1 MQLTKYSKSI
11 QLNAK
16 LRNRNNWSNLL
27 KNILAKIGNVVICV
41 PCNEHQRQSSGIDS
55 RLDTQRANGCFS
67 SNGLQIFMEKQ
78 WLLVC
83 IAALSKGHS
92 LCSLYSNGLCFCNTV
107 DWILCAKILAKRFFA
122 EVFLSTL
129 RNEMGGRGR
138 GCFRGYCCSLVRR
151 WASGTS
157 YFIVEAS
164 LIFRLSGPPKSL
176 ENKRKISVFSVF
188 WTKQRTL
195 QLL

>member
-1 MQLTKYSKSI
+1 MVWKIEETSWRKQSYLIYSILFEMYAKAGIFYLMSMCSQARLMWQFFI
-11 QLNAK
+11 NHNSLQFSFTLNEYLGRVCRKIFLPK
-16 LRNRNNWSNLL
+16 LVSVPCL
-27 KNILAKIGNVVICV
+27 

-122 EVFLSTL
+122 EFFCPLFETRWEAEEEAVF
-129 RNEMGGRGR
+129 E
-138 GCFRGYCCSLVRR
+138 V
-151 WASGTS
+151 
-157 YFIVEAS
+157 IVVA
-164 LIFRLSGPPKSL
+164 
-176 ENKRKISVFSVF
+176 
-188 WTKQRTL
+188 
-195 QLL
+195 

>member
-1 MQLTKYSKSI
+1 MYIQSYLKCMQKYI
-11 QLNAK
+11 FCPCAHK
-16 LRNRNNWSNLL
+16 LDRCDSFYESYLQFSFDF
-27 KNILAKIGNVVICV
+27 ILSHVKFKCRFCFMYV

-107 DWILCAKILAKRFFA
+107 DWILCAKILAKRFS
-122 EVFLSTL
+122 LSFFVHSSE
-129 RNEMGGRGR
+129 RVGRQR
-138 GCFRGYCCSLVRR
+138 RRLFWGYCCSP
-151 WASGTS
+151 SEETS

-176 ENKRKISVFSVF
+176 ENKRKFSVF
-188 WTKQRTL
+188 
-195 QLL
+195 

>member
-1 MQLTKYSKSI
+1 MRS
-11 QLNAK
+11 
-16 LRNRNNWSNLL
+16 
-27 KNILAKIGNVVICV
+27 V
-41 PCNEHQRQSSGIDS
+41 PCYEHQRQSSGIDS

-122 EVFLSTL
+122 EFFLSTL

-164 LIFRLSGPPKSL
+164 LIFRLSGPLKSL
-176 ENKRKISVFSVF
+176 ENKKKNLFILCILDKELYICFRNLAFLESA
-188 WTKQRTL
+188 
-195 QLL
+195 